1 MDHFIEVYIRHIS
14 NTTSSP
20 TVHKV
25 TRLTFFMRELTDR
38 HVKISLCV
46 EEFDIIVIKGL
57 SKVVPF
63 HFLTTFTFEL
73 Q

>member
-1 MDHFIEVYIRHIS
+1 
-14 NTTSSP
+14 
-20 TVHKV
+20 
-25 TRLTFFMRELTDR
+25 MRELTDR